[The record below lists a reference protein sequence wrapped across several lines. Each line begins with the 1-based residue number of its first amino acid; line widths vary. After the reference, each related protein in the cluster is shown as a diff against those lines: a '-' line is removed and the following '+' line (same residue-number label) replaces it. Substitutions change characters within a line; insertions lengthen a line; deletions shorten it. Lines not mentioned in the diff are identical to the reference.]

1 VEGDLKV
8 VGCNGAAGK
17 DEVSIWSGEDSGESA
32 QDAQAKVRSVTYK
45 LFLLSLTALRRS
57 ILVR

>member
-1 VEGDLKV
+1 M

-32 QDAQAKVRSVTYK
+32 QDAQAKVRPVTEEIISVESDSFEAFNSRK
-45 LFLLSLTALRRS
+45 
-57 ILVR
+57 VRPV

>member
-1 VEGDLKV
+1 V
-8 VGCNGAAGK
+8 VGCNGTAGK